1 MFSELFSAA
10 DRYLQKSDWRD
21 LTLIKFC
28 MAAIGLLL
36 GLSIPKEKRKLPA
49 ILAVLVFIATY
60 IPLMVKFFSV
70 LLESAEEPAADPD
83 VIL

>member
-1 MFSELFSAA
+1 MFSALFNAA

-21 LTLIKFC
+21 LALIKFC
-28 MAAIGLLL
+28 VAAIGFLV

-60 IPLMVKFFSV
+60 IPLMTKFFSV
-70 LLESAEEPAADPD
+70 LLEPAEEPAADPD